1 MYHPTR
7 GGVRGGQDQF
17 SWEAVKDDKFR
28 ENYLGHSLMAPVG
41 RWQQGKDLTW
51 YAKEKKDDEEAARRA
66 AREEIQRIKDAEA
79 DALAVALGGK
89 KKNTGSGNVT
99 QQDLKN
105 AIKIDDEDQDP
116 TLEEKG
122 LGYGRGNSRI
132 EQTGGASREIMPGT
146 SSNTIPV
153 NYNARQIA
161 EPMSDEEDGTR
172 HRKEKKSKDKKKR
185 KKHSHKHKHSRKH
198 ASDHRYSDESDDDR
212 HYKNRTQET
221 FSRSDR
227 QRDEPSD
234 DRGRPEVQVLQDL
247 GGRTHIVKVHDDTAV
262 ARHEITE
269 VHDTVSALLDVEEAR
284 EDVLEALEDQS
295 EIVKKVQDAG
305 ALPMIGHYHAN
316 EKQCHFIHYE
326 QELRQG

>member
-122 LGYGRGNSRI
+122 LGYGRRI

-234 DRGRPEVQVLQDL
+234 DRGRRNTRRHDSRSPSPPRSRRQNSYSKSPRRYSRSPPRNYRSSRHSISPPRR
-247 GGRTHIVKVHDDTAV
+247 GRSPRRRSRSPRGPIRDSKESTRRRRSSHD
-262 ARHEITE
+262 R
-269 VHDTVSALLDVEEAR
+269 SLSR
-284 EDVLEALEDQS
+284 E
-295 EIVKKVQDAG
+295 
-305 ALPMIGHYHAN
+305 
-316 EKQCHFIHYE
+316 
-326 QELRQG
+326 